1 VNTATVRHYKL
12 LSSALPA
19 EQRRILSSWNIRTI
33 VLVGAVAEIVSALL
47 SRRSGFDHKSI
58 ATTAVF
64 IALLVAY
71 SVFSTARYTRRFLA
85 KYWQTYDL
93 EIGPDYLLRRQ
104 EDLPDLRLH
113 FGEIA
118 RVERLSGRYVH
129 VIGGNRQQCIEI
141 YEALENFDDVL
152 RVVSAIRP
160 ITFLGAQ
167 WPKRSI
173 YGGLWLAA
181 FMTMLWS
188 RSPFLVAPLAAA
200 LLAIAIHM
208 FVRSRRDPNM
218 PRENR
223 RLAWLWLAFA
233 FVSASKLLGVIAL
246 VPMHR

>member
-160 ITFLGAQ
+160 ITFLGTMAKAEYLRR
-167 WPKRSI
+167 PMAGCFHDNAVVALSI
-173 YGGLWLAA
+173 PCSPVGGCSAGNRYPHVCSIAA
-181 FMTMLWS
+181 
-188 RSPFLVAPLAAA
+188 
-200 LLAIAIHM
+200 
-208 FVRSRRDPNM
+208 
-218 PRENR
+218 
-223 RLAWLWLAFA
+223 
-233 FVSASKLLGVIAL
+233 
-246 VPMHR
+246 